1 MIRLA
6 PPQDVPEALALQE
19 GLPVAEVEQRIGLAY
34 AAAGLKHRVVAFYL
48 QDLDARRLHQL
59 GGCRTTA
66 QYAAHRF
73 GMSSRRRKELQQCLQ
88 SRGGL
93 RAVSLEEANQRQPAV
108 GLDLGREQL
117 DLLLIGGGGFLQ
129 ATHSRQSAAA

>member
-1 MIRLA
+1 M
-6 PPQDVPEALALQE
+6 
-19 GLPVAEVEQRIGLAY
+19 QRIGLAY

-73 GMSSRRRKELQQCLQ
+73 GMSRREARDLLAAGKALLESWSRWSSRPTSRSGSRRRCACTSTSSP
-88 SRGGL
+88 SR
-93 RAVSLEEANQRQPAV
+93 
-108 GLDLGREQL
+108 
-117 DLLLIGGGGFLQ
+117 
-129 ATHSRQSAAA
+129 